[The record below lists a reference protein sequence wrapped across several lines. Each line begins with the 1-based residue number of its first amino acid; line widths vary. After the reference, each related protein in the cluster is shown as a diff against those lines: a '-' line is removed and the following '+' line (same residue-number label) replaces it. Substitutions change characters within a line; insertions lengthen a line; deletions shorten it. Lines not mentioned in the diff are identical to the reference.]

1 MRRSQETERKLTGQT
16 NLFYLFIIIII
27 IIIILLGRDTK
38 QGSTLRQV
46 KIISD
51 ILSWLTL

>member
-16 NLFYLFIIIII
+16 NLFYLFIIII